1 MPNKSLYLATLALL
15 TISLILL
22 TSCSSASKAPPPVGS
37 ARIDYTLGV
46 PGGVIFQTFRASVTV
61 SAIEPATRMATL
73 QLPDGKK
80 FTVRVSPDVTTFDQI
95 RVGDRVTATVLQKI
109 EASLTKQDG
118 DGTTAAGDHAP
129 NGNQTGDAAGK
140 TMQMTA
146 RVIAIDSENHT
157 TTLRFAD
164 GSTETLAVRN
174 DVDLSRRKV
183 GDEVLFRVTEMI
195 ALHLVKQ

>member
-1 MPNKSLYLATLALL
+1 
-15 TISLILL
+15 
-22 TSCSSASKAPPPVGS
+22 VGS

-140 TMQMTA
+140 TMQMPGSSPLIRRITPP
-146 RVIAIDSENHT
+146 RCGLRTGPPRPS
-157 TTLRFAD
+157 RFA
-164 GSTETLAVRN
+164 TMWT
-174 DVDLSRRKV
+174 
-183 GDEVLFRVTEMI
+183 
-195 ALHLVKQ
+195 